1 MKRLTLLLLGLALGV
16 SATAGAQ
23 GLTMQMSNGWS
34 FSFSGNVNAFWVFSK
49 VNNSGPA
56 NSSVRTGLLPAFAT
70 FSATGKEA
78 GLNLG
83 VHFGF
88 APQIQNGGNHD
99 QFGGSAPGAPNVGL
113 QAGAQIDMRQV
124 YLTIGLKDGSTILAG
139 RELGLFGRQ
148 NILQDMTLFGVGA
161 VGIGG
166 GQAKGTT
173 LGRIAYGYIYP
184 NFNAQV
190 TFSTKPGQAQV
201 SIGLFQPSVLGSSVL
216 GGGTNTYQF
225 TRIPRVEGEFSYNQ
239 KSGKNNYMLWVGGL
253 WQSTSDSVSGGQ
265 SISSIGGTAG
275 IKASMSDLSIV
286 VSGYIGKGL
295 GTGLLF
301 SGFEKAGTAATSTE
315 TRSSDGG
322 YAQIMYKL
330 QPKTSVG
337 LSWGFSR
344 LKNNDT
350 AAPNGDGN
358 SAVRSNVYS
367 YTAGIYHQ
375 WTKSLK
381 LVFEGTQ
388 EGTTGVNIGATPIPA
403 GTKQID
409 ISGGFMLFF

>member
-34 FSFSGNVNAFWVFSK
+34 FQFGGNVNAFWVFSK

-88 APQIQNGGNHD
+88 APQINNAAVHDNFGNGT
-99 QFGGSAPGAPNVGL
+99 

-124 YLTIGLKDGSTILAG
+124 YMTIGFKDGSSILAG

-161 VGIGG
+161 VGVGA

-184 NFNAQV
+184 NFDAQV
-190 TFSTKPGQAQV
+190 TYSTKPGQAQL

-253 WQSTSDSVSGGQ
+253 CQSTSDSVSGGQ

-275 IKASMSDLSIV
+275 IKASLSDLSIV

-295 GTGLLF
+295 GTTLLF

-322 YAQIMYKL
+322 YVQLTYKVG
-330 QPKTSVG
+330 PKTTVG
-337 LSWGFSR
+337 GSWGFSR

-358 SAVRSNVYS
+358 SIVRS
-367 YTAGIYHQ
+367 
-375 WTKSLK
+375 
-381 LVFEGTQ
+381 
-388 EGTTGVNIGATPIPA
+388 
-403 GTKQID
+403 
-409 ISGGFMLFF
+409 

>member
-16 SATAGAQ
+16 VSTASAQ

-34 FSFSGNVNAFWVFSK
+34 FSFSGNVNAFWSFTK

-70 FSATGKEA
+70 FGASGKEA

-88 APQIQNGGNHD
+88 APQINNGPAHD
-99 QFGGSAPGAPNVGL
+99 QFGGGTGI

-124 YLTIGLKDGSTILAG
+124 YLTIGFKDGSQILAG
-139 RELGLFGRQ
+139 RELGLFSRQ
-148 NILQDMTLFGVGA
+148 NILNDMTLFGVGA

-166 GQAKGTT
+166 GQGKGTT
-173 LGRIAYGYIYP
+173 LGRIGYGYLYP
-184 NFNAQV
+184 NFDAQV
-190 TFSTKPGQAQV
+190 TYSTKPGQAQL
-201 SIGLFQPSVLGSSVL
+201 SIGLFQPSVLGS
-216 GGGTNTYQF
+216 GTYQF
-225 TRIPRVEGEFSYNQ
+225 TRIPRVEGEFTYNQ
-239 KSGKNNYMLWVGGL
+239 KSGRNSYMFWVGGL
-253 WQSTSDSVSGGQ
+253 WQSTSDSASGGQ

-295 GTGLLF
+295 GTTLLF
-301 SGFEKAGTAATSTE
+301 SGFEKAGTAAISTE

-322 YAQIMYKL
+322 YVQLTYKVG
-330 QPKTSVG
+330 PKTTVG
-337 LSWGFSR
+337 GSWGFSR

-358 SAVRSNVYS
+358 SNVRSNLYS
-367 YTAGIYHQ
+367 YTVGIYHQ

-381 LVFEGTQ
+381 FVVEGTP
-388 EGTTGVNIGATPIPA
+388 EGTTGETAGLFAGLPP
-403 GTKQID
+403 GTKQTD
-409 ISGGFMLFF
+409 IGAGFMLFY